1 MFSNPEAISFRKCSS
16 FAAIFLSCLALAP
29 CGFAADISS
38 LDDATVLLAERVS
51 AIPNLRGPLR
61 LEFND
66 EPGLAGNPGSA
77 WRETFRRELEAR
89 HLNVTEDPAA
99 PLLRVAV
106 TATPTQLILVA
117 SARPKDRDEVRF
129 VSFSRAS
136 IRPASL
142 SVAPMRIDRQLL
154 LERPERILDA
164 SSFGNDSE
172 NGIELLAYR
181 NGELSVL
188 QLDASGAV
196 KQSVSLAAAA
206 LHPSRD
212 PQGELSVH
220 ESDTD
225 VSLPGKTC
233 TFVWAAGGDV
243 KCRSAKTVWRSA
255 TVLTPACDP
264 AGWKVVSEGRDWAA
278 PEMLQV
284 VPDDAAREGRAAV
297 LSEFPGPVLNVN
309 GEQNPSSALVVARN
323 LRSGNYEVYRITLA
337 CGH

>member
-1 MFSNPEAISFRKCSS
+1 MFSNPEATLFPKCSS
-16 FAAIFLSCLALAP
+16 FAAIFLFCFSFAL
-29 CGFAADISS
+29 CGFAAETSS
-38 LDDATVLLAERVS
+38 LDDAAVLLAERVS

-66 EPGLAGNPGSA
+66 EPGLAGNPGSG
-77 WRETFRRELEAR
+77 WRETFRRELETR

-117 SARPKDRDEVRF
+117 SARSIDHDEARF
-129 VSFSRAS
+129 VSFPRAT

-142 SVAPMRIDRQLL
+142 SVAPLRIERQLL
-154 LERPERILDA
+154 VERPERILDA
-164 SSFGNDSE
+164 SSTGNGSE
-172 NGIELLAYR
+172 NGIELLAFR
-181 NGELSVL
+181 NGELAVL

-196 KQSVSLAAAA
+196 KQSISLAAAA

-212 PQGELSVH
+212 PQGELIVH
-220 ESDTD
+220 ESDAD

-233 TFVWAAGGDV
+233 TFVWAAAGDV
-243 KCRSAKTVWRSA
+243 KCHSTKTVWRSA
-255 TVLTPACDP
+255 TVLTPSCDP
-264 AGWKVVSEGRDWAA
+264 AAWKVVSEGRDWAA

-284 VPDDAAREGRAAV
+284 VPDGAAREGNAAV

-309 GEQNPSSALVVARN
+309 GEQNPSSALVVTRN